1 MSNDIQFPAGCS
13 EEFAELCA
21 LSTSGELNA
30 QESERLREHVAICD
44 ACAMLLR
51 EYTSLAQVG
60 MVELAAE
67 LAPEIQVPAR
77 YSDKKAERRFVSA
90 LHNSARPNGQPQLP
104 SGLHGPDLAGY
115 WERNLRITPAMAFG
129 AAVILLLSIGG
140 AFEFGRRIEAHS
152 PNAMPVAAALPLSSP
167 PPSTAPNAEN
177 SELRMRLAAAQKSVD
192 KITAQSAEAEKRVA
206 ELSNVRAALLEQLNE
221 LGRKDQTTAESLI
234 AITGQRDAL
243 QHQLD
248 DVSKSLDQVKHD
260 LSRAEHDRQG
270 ALLRAAALETEVN
283 DLHSEVSKASS
294 AATNNEEF
302 LAEDRDIREL
312 MGARQLYIADVF
324 DVQHDGRRSKPFG
337 RVFYTKGRSLI
348 FYAFD
353 LQSQPGYHE
362 AKAFQAWGKPDNAAA
377 KPVSLGIFYLDSEKN
392 RRWVL
397 KADNS
402 DLLAQIN
409 AVFVTVE
416 PRGGSAKP
424 TGKPFLE
431 AYLHSLSPNH
441 P

>member
-1 MSNDIQFPAGCS
+1 MSNDIQYPAGCG

-44 ACAMLLR
+44 ACAMLLC
-51 EYTSLAQVG
+51 EYTNLARVG
-60 MVELAAE
+60 VELAAE
-67 LAPEIQVPAR
+67 LASEIQVPAR
-77 YSDKKAERRFVSA
+77 YSEKKAEQRFVSA
-90 LHNSARPNGQPQLP
+90 LHSAQPNGQPQLR
-104 SGLHGPDLAGY
+104 SRLRLPDLAGF
-115 WERNLRITPAMAFG
+115 WERNLQFAPAMVFG
-129 AAVILLLSIGG
+129 AAAILLLSIGG
-140 AFEFGRRIEAHS
+140 AFEFGRRMEAHS
-152 PNAMPVAAALPLSSP
+152 PNAVPVAAALPLPSP
-167 PPSTAPNAEN
+167 PPSTALNGEN
-177 SELRMRLAAAQKSVD
+177 SELRKRLAAAQKSVD
-192 KITAQSAEAEKRVA
+192 KITAQSAEAEKHIA
-206 ELSNVRAALLEQLNE
+206 ELSNARAALLGQLSE

-234 AITGQRDAL
+234 AITTQRDAL
-243 QHQLD
+243 QQQLN
-248 DVSKSLDQVKHD
+248 DVSKSLEQVKQD
-260 LSRAEHDRQG
+260 LIRAEQDRKG
-270 ALLRAAALETEVN
+270 ALLRAAALETEIN
-283 DLHSEVSKASS
+283 DLHSELSKASS

-362 AKAFQAWGKPDNAAA
+362 AKAFQAWGKPANAAA

-397 KADNS
+397 KADNP

-416 PRGGSAKP
+416 PHGGSQRP

>member
-1 MSNDIQFPAGCS
+1 MSNDIQYPAGCS
-13 EEFAELCA
+13 EEFVELCA
-21 LSTSGELNA
+21 LSTSGELNG
-30 QESERLREHVAICD
+30 QETERLREHVAICD

-51 EYTSLAQVG
+51 EYTSLTQVS
-60 MVELAAE
+60 MIELAAE
-67 LAPEIQVPAR
+67 LAPETHVPAR
-77 YSDKKAERRFVSA
+77 YSEKKVERRFLSA
-90 LHNSARPNGQPQLP
+90 LHSARPNRQPPLS
-104 SGLHGPDLAGY
+104 SGLHWRDLAGC
-115 WERNLRITPAMAFG
+115 WDRNLRFTPKMAFG
-129 AAVILLLSIGG
+129 ATAFLLLSIGG
-140 AFEFGRRIEAHS
+140 AFEFGRRIESHS
-152 PNAMPVAAALPLSSP
+152 PNTMPVAAALPLSSP
-167 PPSTAPNAEN
+167 PPPIAPNAEN
-177 SELRMRLAAAQKSVD
+177 SELRKRLAVEQESVD
-192 KITAQSAEAEKRVA
+192 KVTAQSVDAEKRVA
-206 ELSNVRAALLEQLNE
+206 ELSSARAALLWQLNE
-221 LGRKDQTTAESLI
+221 LGKKAQTTAESLV

-243 QHQLD
+243 QEQLNE
-248 DVSKSLDQVKHD
+248 VSKSLDQVKQD
-260 LSRAEHDRQG
+260 LNRAEQERQG
-270 ALLRAAALETEVN
+270 ALLRAASLEAELN

-362 AKAFQAWGKPDNAAA
+362 AKAFQGWGKPDNATG

-397 KADNS
+397 KADNP

-416 PRGGSAKP
+416 PRGGSEKP

-431 AYLHSLSPNH
+431 AYLHSISPNH

>member
-1 MSNDIQFPAGCS
+1 MMSNDIQYPAGCR

-30 QESERLREHVAICD
+30 QETERLREHVAICD
-44 ACAMLLR
+44 ACAMLLC

-60 MVELAAE
+60 VELAAE
-67 LAPEIQVPAR
+67 LASEIQVPAR
-77 YSDKKAERRFVSA
+77 YSEKKAERRFVSA
-90 LHNSARPNGQPQLP
+90 LHSARPNGQPQLR
-104 SGLHGPDLAGY
+104 SGLHWPDLAGY
-115 WERNLRITPAMAFG
+115 WERTPRFTPAMAFG
-129 AAVILLLSIGG
+129 AAAILLLSIAG
-140 AFEFGRRIEAHS
+140 AFEIGRRIEAHS

-177 SELRMRLAAAQKSVD
+177 SELRKRLAAAQKSVD
-192 KITAQSAEAEKRVA
+192 KMTAQSAEAEKRVA
-206 ELSNVRAALLEQLNE
+206 ELSNARATLLGQLNE
-221 LGRKDQTTAESLI
+221 LGKKDQITAESLI

-248 DVSKSLDQVKHD
+248 DVSKSLDQVKQD
-260 LSRAEHDRQG
+260 LVRAEQDRQG
-270 ALLRAAALETEVN
+270 ALLRATALETEIN

-362 AKAFQAWGKPDNAAA
+362 AKAFQAWGKPDAAAA

-392 RRWVL
+392 RRWVV
-397 KADNS
+397 KADNP

-416 PRGGSAKP
+416 PRGGSEKP
-424 TGKPFLE
+424 TGKPFLA

>member
-1 MSNDIQFPAGCS
+1 MSNDIQYPAGCS

-21 LSTSGELNA
+21 LSTSGELSA
-30 QESERLREHVAICD
+30 QESERLHAHVAICE

-67 LAPEIQVPAR
+67 LAPEVQLPAR
-77 YSDKKAERRFVSA
+77 YSEKKAERRFASA
-90 LHNSARPNGQPQLP
+90 LHSAQQNGQPE
-104 SGLHGPDLAGY
+104 LHSRLHWPNLAGF
-115 WERNLRITPAMAFG
+115 WERNLRFTPAMAFG
-129 AAVILLLSIGG
+129 AAAILLLLIGG

-152 PNAMPVAAALPLSSP
+152 PNAMPVAAAVPLSSP
-167 PPSTAPNAEN
+167 SPSTALNAEN
-177 SELRMRLAAAQKSVD
+177 SELRKRLAAAQKSVD
-192 KITAQSAEAEKRVA
+192 EITAQSAEAEKRVA
-206 ELSNVRAALLEQLNE
+206 ELSNARAALLGQLNE
-221 LGRKDQTTAESLI
+221 LGKKDQTTAESLI

-248 DVSKSLDQVKHD
+248 DVSKSLDQVKQD
-260 LSRAEHDRQG
+260 LVRAEQNRQG

-283 DLHSEVSKASS
+283 DLHGEVSKASS

-362 AKAFQAWGKPDNAAA
+362 AKAFQAWGRPDAAAA

-392 RRWVL
+392 RRWVV
-397 KADNS
+397 KADNP
-402 DLLAQIN
+402 DLLARIN

-416 PRGGSAKP
+416 PRGGSEKP

>member
-1 MSNDIQFPAGCS
+1 
-13 EEFAELCA
+13 
-21 LSTSGELNA
+21 
-30 QESERLREHVAICD
+30 
-44 ACAMLLR
+44 
-51 EYTSLAQVG
+51 
-60 MVELAAE
+60 
-67 LAPEIQVPAR
+67 
-77 YSDKKAERRFVSA
+77 
-90 LHNSARPNGQPQLP
+90 
-104 SGLHGPDLAGY
+104 
-115 WERNLRITPAMAFG
+115 
-129 AAVILLLSIGG
+129 
-140 AFEFGRRIEAHS
+140 
-152 PNAMPVAAALPLSSP
+152 
-167 PPSTAPNAEN
+167 
-177 SELRMRLAAAQKSVD
+177 VD
-192 KITAQSAEAEKRVA
+192 KITAQSVEAEKRVA
-206 ELSNVRAALLEQLNE
+206 ELSNARAVLLEQLNE
-221 LGRKDQTTAESLI
+221 LGKKDQTTVESLM
-234 AITGQRDAL
+234 AITGQRDAF
-243 QHQLD
+243 QQQLD
-248 DVSKSLDQVKHD
+248 DVSKSLAQVKQD
-260 LSRAEHDRQG
+260 LIRVEQDRQG

-294 AATNNEEF
+294 AAANNEEF

-362 AKAFQAWGKPDNAAA
+362 AKAFQAWGKPDIAAA
-377 KPVSLGIFYLDSEKN
+377 KPVSLGIFYLDSEKS

-397 KADNS
+397 KADNP

-416 PRGGSAKP
+416 PRGGSEKP

-431 AYLHSLSPNH
+431 AYLHSLPPNH

>member
-1 MSNDIQFPAGCS
+1 MSNDIQYPAGCS

-30 QESERLREHVAICD
+30 QDSERLREHVAICD

-51 EYTSLAQVG
+51 EYTSLAQVS
-60 MVELAAE
+60 MVGLAAE

-77 YSDKKAERRFVSA
+77 YSEKRAERRFVSA
-90 LHNSARPNGQPQLP
+90 LQSARPNGSPQLR
-104 SGLHGPDLAGY
+104 SALRWPDLAGH
-115 WERNLRITPAMAFG
+115 WEWNLRFTPAMVFG
-129 AAVILLLSIGG
+129 ATAILLLSIGG
-140 AFEFGRRIEAHS
+140 AFEFGRSMEAHS
-152 PNAMPVAAALPLSSP
+152 PNAMPVAAALPRSGP

-177 SELRMRLAAAQKSVD
+177 SELRKSLAAAQKSVD
-192 KITAQSAEAEKRVA
+192 MMTAQSAEAEKRVA
-206 ELSNVRAALLEQLNE
+206 ELSNARTALLEQLNE
-221 LGRKDQTTAESLI
+221 LGKKDQTKAESLI

-248 DVSKSLDQVKHD
+248 DVSKSLDQVKQD
-260 LSRAEHDRQG
+260 LSRAEQDRRG

-337 RVFYTKGRSLI
+337 RVFYTKGTSLI

-362 AKAFQAWGKPDNAAA
+362 AKAFQAWGKPDTAAA
-377 KPVSLGIFYLDSEKN
+377 RPVSLGIFYLDSEKN
-392 RRWVL
+392 RRWVV
-397 KADNS
+397 KADNP

-416 PRGGSAKP
+416 PRGGSKKP

-431 AYLHSLSPNH
+431 AYLHSLPPNH

>member
-1 MSNDIQFPAGCS
+1 MSNDIQYPAGCS

-21 LSTSGELNA
+21 LSTSGELDA

-60 MVELAAE
+60 MVQLAAE

-77 YSDKKAERRFVSA
+77 YSEKKAERRFVSA
-90 LHNSARPNGQPQLP
+90 LHRARPNGQPQLS
-104 SGLHGPDLAGY
+104 SGLHWPSPAAH
-115 WERNLRITPAMAFG
+115 WERNSRVYSFVG
-129 AAVILLLSIGG
+129 AAAILLICITGT
-140 AFEFGRRIEAHS
+140 FELGRRIESRS
-152 PNAMPVAAALPLSSP
+152 PRAVSAAAILPSS
-167 PPSTAPNAEN
+167 AVPNVEKK
-177 SELRMRLAAAQKSVD
+177 ELQEQLAAARKSAEE
-192 KITAQSAEAEKRVA
+192 ITARSAEAEKRVT
-206 ELSNVRAALLEQLNE
+206 ELSRTRASLLARIDGLTE
-221 LGRKDQTTAESLI
+221 KDQANSESLI
-234 AITGQRDAL
+234 AITQQRDAL
-243 QHQLD
+243 QQQLND
-248 DVSKSLDQVKHD
+248 TSNLLEHVKQD
-260 LSRAEHDRQG
+260 LSRAQQDRQG
-270 ALLRAAALETEVN
+270 ALLRVAALEVDTSVLRAEI
-283 DLHSEVSKASS
+283 SKANSASS
-294 AATNNEEF
+294 TNESF
-302 LAEDRDIREL
+302 LAQDRDIREL

-324 DVQHDGRRSKPFG
+324 DVQNDGRRSKPFG

-353 LQSQPGYHE
+353 LQAQPGYRE
-362 AKAFQAWGKPDNAAA
+362 AKAFQAWGKPDSASA
-377 KPVSLGIFYLDSEKN
+377 KPVSLGIFYMDSEKN

-397 KADNS
+397 KSDNP
-402 DLLAQIN
+402 DVLAQIN

-416 PRGGSAKP
+416 PRGGSPKP

>member
-1 MSNDIQFPAGCS
+1 
-13 EEFAELCA
+13 
-21 LSTSGELNA
+21 
-30 QESERLREHVAICD
+30 
-44 ACAMLLR
+44 
-51 EYTSLAQVG
+51 
-60 MVELAAE
+60 
-67 LAPEIQVPAR
+67 
-77 YSDKKAERRFVSA
+77 
-90 LHNSARPNGQPQLP
+90 
-104 SGLHGPDLAGY
+104 
-115 WERNLRITPAMAFG
+115 
-129 AAVILLLSIGG
+129 
-140 AFEFGRRIEAHS
+140 
-152 PNAMPVAAALPLSSP
+152 
-167 PPSTAPNAEN
+167 
-177 SELRMRLAAAQKSVD
+177 LAAAQKSVD
-192 KITAQSAEAEKRVA
+192 EITAQSAEAEKRVA
-206 ELSNVRAALLEQLNE
+206 ELSNARGALLGELNE
-221 LGRKDQTTAESLI
+221 LGKKDQTKAESLI

-248 DVSKSLDQVKHD
+248 DVSKSLDQVKQD
-260 LSRAEHDRQG
+260 LVRAEQNRQG

-362 AKAFQAWGKPDNAAA
+362 AKAFQAWGKPDAAAA
-377 KPVSLGIFYLDSEKN
+377 KPVSLGIFYLDNEKN
-392 RRWVL
+392 RRWVV
-397 KADNS
+397 KADNP
-402 DLLAQIN
+402 DLLARIN

-416 PRGGSAKP
+416 PRGGSEKP

>member
-1 MSNDIQFPAGCS
+1 MSNDIQYPAGCS

-21 LSTSGELNA
+21 LFTSGELNA
-30 QESERLREHVAICD
+30 QESEKLREHVAICD
-44 ACAMLLR
+44 ACTMLLR
-51 EYTSLAQVG
+51 EYTSLAQVS

-67 LAPEIQVPAR
+67 LAPEVQVPAR
-77 YSDKKAERRFVSA
+77 YSEKKAEQRFVSA
-90 LHNSARPNGQPQLP
+90 LHEAQPNAQPQLRA
-104 SGLHGPDLAGY
+104 GLHWLDLAGC
-115 WERNLRITPAMAFG
+115 WERNLRFTPAMAFG
-129 AAVILLLSIGG
+129 AAAILLLSIGG

-167 PPSTAPNAEN
+167 PPSIATNAEN
-177 SELRMRLAAAQKSVD
+177 SELRKKLAAAQKSVD
-192 KITAQSAEAEKRVA
+192 KITAQSAEDEKRVA
-206 ELSNVRAALLEQLNE
+206 ALSNARAALLEQLNE
-221 LGRKDQTTAESLI
+221 LARKDQTTTESLI

-248 DVSKSLDQVKHD
+248 DVSKSLDQVKQD
-260 LSRAEHDRQG
+260 LSRAEQDRRG
-270 ALLRAAALETEVN
+270 AVLRAAALETEVN
-283 DLHSEVSKASS
+283 DLHSEVSKVSS

-362 AKAFQAWGKPDNAAA
+362 AKAFQAWGKPGAAAA

-392 RRWVL
+392 RRWVV
-397 KADNS
+397 KADNP

-409 AVFVTVE
+409 TVFVTVE
-416 PRGGSAKP
+416 PRGGSDKP

-431 AYLHSLSPNH
+431 AYLHSLPPNH